1 MQNKQ
6 KQDRDLFKCFK
17 KLIKSACDYGQ
28 SILKQICGTCVIQ
41 DDKSNDKPFN
51 VETDIESTKTSNK
64 TTQKTV
70 PEEFAS
76 QSTVST
82 QNTAQTHFTPAPTSI
97 KQSPT
102 KKRKKISKKK
112 PIKKSSA
119 KK

>member
-64 TTQKTV
+64 TTQK
-70 PEEFAS
+70 
-76 QSTVST
+76 
-82 QNTAQTHFTPAPTSI
+82 
-97 KQSPT
+97 
-102 KKRKKISKKK
+102 RKKITKKK